1 MPLINNQK
9 TFYTTAM
16 TIEEQVNKLSRGI
29 EEFVRCMDSL
39 PRNLF
44 LKKINNWSSRDVLA
58 HLIGWNRYTIKG
70 CERIRRGELPFY
82 FIDPGNNFSKVNAVL
97 VQKYSSRNKRKLVD
111 ELKVSSQE
119 LKQFILSFDPAEWE
133 ADRGVRHEGGSV
145 TIKNTV
151 DVLIRDYIHHK
162 EQIEKWAK
170 SANSV

>member
-1 MPLINNQK
+1 M
-9 TFYTTAM
+9 
-16 TIEEQVNKLSRGI
+16 
-29 EEFVRCMDSL
+29 
-39 PRNLF
+39 
-44 LKKINNWSSRDVLA
+44 
-58 HLIGWNRYTIKG
+58 
-70 CERIRRGELPFY
+70 
-82 FIDPGNNFSKVNAVL
+82 L